1 MKKYHFLI
9 IADETYIEQVKQSS
23 NSHLD
28 IPNDRVLVQ
37 LFVFRILHIMCYC
50 SILRQ
55 TLPQLLNQLV
65 FDSSVV
71 VH

>member
-1 MKKYHFLI
+1 MQNYRVLI

-55 TLPQLLNQLV
+55 TLPQLPNQLV
-65 FDSSVV
+65 FNSSVV